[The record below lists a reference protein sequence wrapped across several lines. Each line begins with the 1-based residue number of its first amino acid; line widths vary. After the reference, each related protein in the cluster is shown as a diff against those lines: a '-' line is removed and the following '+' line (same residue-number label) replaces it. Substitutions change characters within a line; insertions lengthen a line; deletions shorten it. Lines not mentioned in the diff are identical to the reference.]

1 MFMFDRIRQIFS
13 KPNPKQ
19 SDEAHHF
26 ITKLATSDIWILA
39 VGLRGTPAI
48 PSITDPAAF
57 DIIAAHRID
66 VSEIGDDDSVFPFNY
81 EREGRQAL
89 PFFSS
94 EERARHFAAEKR
106 FPTNPTVYQ
115 PYSLLAGF
123 VATPEN
129 DIFDLV
135 LDPCSPAERSLS
147 RDERSLLRSLST
159 AA

>member
-81 EREGRQAL
+81 EREGKQTL

-94 EERARHFAAEKR
+94 EEGARHFAADTG
-106 FPTNPTVYQ
+106 FPNDPTVFQ
-115 PYSLLAGF
+115 PYNLLAGF
-123 VATPEN
+123 VATPDNEM
-129 DIFDLV
+129 FELV
-135 LDPCSPAERSLS
+135 LDPGSEAER
-147 RDERSLLRSLST
+147 RIGHDERLLLRSLSEQT
-159 AA
+159 